1 MKKLMTVLM
10 ISGVALMAQT
20 GSAPA
25 SSSKAN
31 GSTTNPA
38 PTAKVRKH
46 KKAKNVTPNANPA
59 GNASTNATTSKP
71 ASK

>member
-25 SSSKAN
+25 SSSHAN
-31 GSTTNPA
+31 GSTSPA
-38 PTAKVRKH
+38 PTTKVRKH
-46 KKAKNVTPNANPA
+46 KKAKNATPA
-59 GNASTNATTSKP
+59 GSTGTNATTNSKP

>member
-25 SSSKAN
+25 SKSDAN
-31 GSTTNPA
+31 GSTTPA
-38 PTAKVRKH
+38 PTTKVRKH
-46 KKAKNVTPNANPA
+46 KKAKNATPNANPA
-59 GNASTNATTSKP
+59 ASAGTSATTNSKP

>member
-25 SSSKAN
+25 SSSNTN
-31 GSTTNPA
+31 GSPNPA
-38 PTAKVRKH
+38 PTTKVRKHH

-59 GNASTNATTSKP
+59 GSTSTDATASKP